1 MCLFLVY
8 KRLFNYDF
16 HSFSLL
22 PTLTAVR
29 PFWRLQ
35 KPTHIGM
42 PQHDIYRKVQKSIL
56 IDSLALTST
65 GILTH
70 KLQKYIFFSIH
81 QVNFAIPRPA
91 NSIQHTLSIVY
102 DYFLTLLPLVALRA
116 VALPFS
122 FFRPLAWI
130 PASHTAFWT
139 VLDWSHPRRIPFVSP
154 SHPLRIS
161 FVYASCR
168 HGAFTRRD
176 GRRGGGDL
184 FLCTGHTK
192 KDVCALAMGVE

>member
-1 MCLFLVY
+1 MIFILS
-8 KRLFNYDF
+8 
-16 HSFSLL
+16 HSS
-22 PTLTAVR
+22 PTLTAMR
-29 PFWRLQ
+29 PFFAAKGNSHRHA
-35 KPTHIGM
+35 PTRYISQGA
-42 PQHDIYRKVQKSIL
+42 KSIL
-56 IDSLALTST
+56 IDFLALTST

-70 KLQKYIFFSIH
+70 KLQRYIFFSIL

-130 PASHTAFWT
+130 PASHTAFGT
-139 VLDWSHPRRIPFVSP
+139 VLEPSASYPLRIPFVSP
-154 SHPLRIS
+154 SHSLRIS